1 MAHQIASGVG
11 PDGVP
16 SQDDWK
22 SMNEIIEKKRAQN
35 RLAQRNYRRNVKRR
49 IEDLEQQA
57 ATQAR
62 LLALKDEGTVTC
74 NQAILP
80 HTAGDI
86 HSSMDSN
93 LDALSKELGK
103 KALVTSDKTI
113 DNMWY
118 CHTQEHG
125 NEQNKDFYAHLGT
138 QVVDVLPVSMQ
149 IEENSQPRNET
160 HRDPMS
166 PESPTQYTNP
176 DVRMLNDI
184 HINSPIEPFQFS
196 RDHVQGR
203 KTVDK
208 WHGTERASDSPGS
221 MGEDALLTDGDATFE

>member
-1 MAHQIASGVG
+1 
-11 PDGVP
+11 
-16 SQDDWK
+16 
-22 SMNEIIEKKRAQN
+22 
-35 RLAQRNYRRNVKRR
+35 
-49 IEDLEQQA
+49 
-57 ATQAR
+57 
-62 LLALKDEGTVTC
+62 
-74 NQAILP
+74 
-80 HTAGDI
+80 
-86 HSSMDSN
+86 
-93 LDALSKELGK
+93 
-103 KALVTSDKTI
+103 
-113 DNMWY
+113 MWY

-149 IEENSQPRNET
+149 SACSQLFFLSMLRWTVEENSQPRNET